1 MTPTISALLTMT
13 IVGGGIA
20 VLAYTIDTALQER
33 ARRKERERAER
44 ARQKRA
50 QQKQTEAEKEMRRQI
65 ARNRDA
71 LWAEYV
77 QEVRADGQSEEAAG
91 KTA

>member
-1 MTPTISALLTMT
+1 MPPTISALLTMT
-13 IVGGGIA
+13 IVGGGSP

-33 ARRKERERAER
+33 ARRKARQRAER

-50 QQKQTEAEKEMRRQI
+50 QQTRTEAEKEMRRQI
-65 ARNRDA
+65 ARNRDE
-71 LWAEYV
+71 LWNEYM
-77 QEVRADGQSEEAAG
+77 QEVRADGQSAEAGG